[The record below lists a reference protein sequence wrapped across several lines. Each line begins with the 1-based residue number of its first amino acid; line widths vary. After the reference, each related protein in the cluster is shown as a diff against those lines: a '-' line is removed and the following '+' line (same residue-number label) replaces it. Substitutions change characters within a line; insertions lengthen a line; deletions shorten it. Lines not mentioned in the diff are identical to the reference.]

1 MALQVLLACGAS
13 GLVAL
18 LALGPAL
25 HLALGLALRD
35 PELGGR
41 VARGELG
48 ARALVLLGGRLG
60 AGGPSVGPSGA
71 GANSC
76 EDKGAIAG
84 REDLRARAH
93 GDTGAPKE
101 ADARSSPLPSSGED
115 LRDRDHGEISRSE

>member
-1 MALQVLLACGAS
+1 MLLACGAT

-18 LALGPAL
+18 LALSPAL

-60 AGGPSVGPSGA
+60 AGGPGSGPPSAGDGSEARGSAGA
-71 GANSC
+71 GGGG
-76 EDKGAIAG
+76 EGA
-84 REDLRARAH
+84 RRARDQ
-93 GDTGAPKE
+93 GGGEPKE
-101 ADARSSPLPSSGED
+101 DGGGGGGALGAGGSL
-115 LRDRDHGEISRSE
+115 